1 LIPAITVLLVEDD
14 FLIMEMLKEAL
25 EEGGL
30 AIETAITAEQAIEV
44 LEAGVADCR
53 ALITDVNLPGR
64 LLGWDVARR
73 GREINDELP
82 AIYITGGS
90 AHDWAVNGVPRSI
103 LLVKPFAP
111 VQVATPASLNLTIS
125 AARRCAS
132 GSE

>member
-1 LIPAITVLLVEDD
+1 MARASLVRECRPIRSECTRTWSSPGRYTSVLRSTTLIPAITVLLVEDD

-82 AIYITGGS
+82 ADS
-90 AHDWAVNGVPRSI
+90 HR
-103 LLVKPFAP
+103 
-111 VQVATPASLNLTIS
+111 
-125 AARRCAS
+125 
-132 GSE
+132 